1 MVDIKNIKKTNERCV
16 QLKNALLSTL
26 NTDIFKNL
34 IQFKEKQMR
43 LTSSK
48 CVAVSYKKREPE
60 RKLSFWRRTEIIQ
73 TKEGNTISFLK
84 NHQEK

>member
-48 CVAVSYKKREPE
+48 CVAVSYKKR
-60 RKLSFWRRTEIIQ
+60 
-73 TKEGNTISFLK
+73 
-84 NHQEK
+84 

>member
-1 MVDIKNIKKTNERCV
+1 MVFKILVDIKNIKKTNERCV

-48 CVAVSYKKREPE
+48 CVAVSYKKRERE
-60 RKLSFWRRTEIIQ
+60 ESYHFEEEQK
-73 TKEGNTISFLK
+73 
-84 NHQEK
+84 